1 MTISDEELLQELD
14 KRFKECKNT
23 LNEQKELGRQLVLA
37 NKKLVES
44 EALKTHFISNITNEI
59 INPFASI
66 LGLSRNILMVRE
78 GDWDKVKNM
87 ARLIHSEAFSL
98 DFQFRNIFE
107 AANIEAGEIFI
118 EASGINLSELVNN
131 VVESFRHEAERKN
144 ITTEVK
150 EKLAGRPFISD
161 PGKISLIISN
171 LLSNAIKYTSENG
184 KITIILDYS
193 GNELIISVID
203 TGLGINEESREE
215 IFDRFKRL
223 DDQINS
229 INVGHGLGLS
239 IIKSILELLNGS
251 IEFKSEPGKGSEFL
265 VKIPESDS
273 NTSIYNLSG
282 DDRLGLDGNNEIF

>member
-1 MTISDEELLQELD
+1 MTISDEELLKELD

-23 LNEQKELGRQLVLA
+23 LNEQKEMARQLVLA
-37 NKKLVES
+37 NKKLIES

-66 LGLSRNILMVRE
+66 LGLSRNILMVKE
-78 GDWDKVKNM
+78 GDWDRVKNM

-118 EASGINLSELVNN
+118 ETSAINISELIRN
-131 VVESFRHEAERKN
+131 VMESFRHEAERKN
-144 ITTEVK
+144 ITTEVQDR
-150 EKLAGRPFISD
+150 LASRTFFSD

-184 KITIILDYS
+184 KVTISMDYS
-193 GNELIISVID
+193 GKELILTVND
-203 TGLGINEESREE
+203 TGLGIDEESREE

-223 DDQINS
+223 NDQINS

-239 IIKSILELLNGS
+239 IIKSILELLNGT
-251 IEFKSEPGKGSEFL
+251 IEFKSEPGIGSEFI
-265 VKIPESDS
+265 VKIPESESD
-273 NTSIYNLSG
+273 TSIYNLSG
-282 DDRLGLDGNNEIF
+282 DDRLDLDGNNEIF

>member
-1 MTISDEELLQELD
+1 MTISDDELLKELD

-23 LNEQKELGRQLVLA
+23 LNEQKELARQLVLA

-107 AANIEAGEIFI
+107 AANIEAGEVFVETSATDI
-118 EASGINLSELVNN
+118 SELIRNAL
-131 VVESFRHEAERKN
+131 ESFRHEAERKN
-144 ITTEVK
+144 IRTEVLD
-150 EKLAGRPFISD
+150 KLDSRTFISD
-161 PGKISLIISN
+161 PAKISLIISN
-171 LLSNAIKYTSENG
+171 LLSNAIKYTGENG
-184 KITIILDYS
+184 KVTITLEYS
-193 GNELIISVID
+193 GKELIITVND

-223 DDQINS
+223 NDQINS

-239 IIKSILELLNGS
+239 IIKSILELLNGT
-251 IEFKSEPGKGSEFL
+251 IEFKSEPGIGSEFT
-265 VKIPESDS
+265 VKIPESESD
-273 NTSIYNLSG
+273 TSIYGLSG
-282 DDRLGLDGNNEIF
+282 DDSLGPDGNNEIF

>member
-1 MTISDEELLQELD
+1 MTISDEELLLELD

-150 EKLAGRPFISD
+150 ENLAGRPFISD

>member
-1 MTISDEELLQELD
+1 MTISDDELLKELD

-23 LNEQKELGRQLVLA
+23 LNEQKELARQLVLA

-118 EASGINLSELVNN
+118 ETSAINISELIRN
-131 VVESFRHEAERKN
+131 VMESFRHEAERKN
-144 ITTEVK
+144 ITTEVQDR
-150 EKLAGRPFISD
+150 LASRTFFSD
-161 PGKISLIISN
+161 PAKISLIISN

-184 KITIILDYS
+184 KVTISIDYS
-193 GNELIISVID
+193 GKELILTVND
-203 TGLGINEESREE
+203 TGLGIDEESREE

-223 DDQINS
+223 NDQINS

-239 IIKSILELLNGS
+239 IIKSILELLNGT
-251 IEFKSEPGKGSEFL
+251 IEFKSEPGIGSEFL
-265 VKIPESDS
+265 VKIPESESD
-273 NTSIYNLSG
+273 TSIYNLSG

>member
-1 MTISDEELLQELD
+1 MTISDDELLKELD

-23 LNEQKELGRQLVLA
+23 LNEQKELARQLVLA

-44 EALKTHFISNITNEI
+44 EALKTHFISNIINEI

-118 EASGINLSELVNN
+118 ETSAINISELIRN
-131 VVESFRHEAERKN
+131 VMESFRHEAERKN
-144 ITTEVK
+144 ITTEVQDR
-150 EKLAGRPFISD
+150 LASRTFFSD
-161 PGKISLIISN
+161 PAKISLIISN

-184 KITIILDYS
+184 KVTISIDYS
-193 GNELIISVID
+193 GKELILTVND
-203 TGLGINEESREE
+203 TGLGIDEESREE

-223 DDQINS
+223 NDQINS

-239 IIKSILELLNGS
+239 IIKSILELLNGT
-251 IEFKSEPGKGSEFL
+251 IEFKSEPGIGSEFL
-265 VKIPESDS
+265 VKIPESESD
-273 NTSIYNLSG
+273 TSIYNLSG
-282 DDRLGLDGNNEIF
+282 DDSLGPDGNNEIF